1 MRRRAERPEAE
12 LAKARLIIQIQGK
25 ASELLEAAGRER
37 RPHAAAVIESSFA
50 ESEPATGTKG
60 ACLGPGSIEGEPVP
74 TSARAAR
81 SWLVAEGDRRARVD
95 DHDEGLEAPPTTRK
109 VALPVPCSRRFEA
122 PSERSTGVVDK
133 DSGLVVLQ
141 LPRAHAS

>member
-60 ACLGPGSIEGEPVP
+60 ACLALGRSRASLYRHRRGPL
-74 TSARAAR
+74 AA
-81 SWLVAEGDRRARVD
+81 
-95 DHDEGLEAPPTTRK
+95 GL
-109 VALPVPCSRRFEA
+109 
-122 PSERSTGVVDK
+122 
-133 DSGLVVLQ
+133 
-141 LPRAHAS
+141 

>member
-60 ACLGPGSIEGEPVP
+60 ACLAWVDRGRACTDISEG
-74 TSARAAR
+74 R
-81 SWLVAEGDRRARVD
+81 SQLA
-95 DHDEGLEAPPTTRK
+95 
-109 VALPVPCSRRFEA
+109 CSRR
-122 PSERSTGVVDK
+122 
-133 DSGLVVLQ
+133 
-141 LPRAHAS
+141 